1 MKESLKSLYLSIFYD
16 FDDKSEPLY
25 GRDWQVY
32 IISNNPDQPLTRL
45 STDIFTKQPGS
56 NLNSCPF
63 DMRKNKNDILHSSC
77 PI

>member
-1 MKESLKSLYLSIFYD
+1 MKRSLKSLYLSIFWI

-45 STDIFTKQPGS
+45 PTDIFYKTTGQQSEQLPLRYEK
-56 NLNSCPF
+56 
-63 DMRKNKNDILHSSC
+63 K
-77 PI
+77 